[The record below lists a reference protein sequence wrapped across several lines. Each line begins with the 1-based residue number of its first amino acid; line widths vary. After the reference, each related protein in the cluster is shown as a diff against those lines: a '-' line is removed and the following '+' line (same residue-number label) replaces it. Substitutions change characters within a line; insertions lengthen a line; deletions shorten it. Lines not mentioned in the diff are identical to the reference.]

1 MLAIERRVC
10 GCDYGGSS
18 WTTRTESELIISLL
32 GLRPGVRLLDLG
44 AGSGW
49 PGLHIAK
56 TSGCDVVLVD
66 LGVLRAGG
74 QSAVGTALSDR
85 IVLVAACGERKQAI
99 STSLELLDRL
109 APERF
114 LLTLNRAPAPDP
126 LLTPAAAA
134 DEGFGRSAGWLKNLL
149 NT

>member
-1 MLAIERRVC
+1 MGLLAAASRGR
-10 GCDYGGSS
+10 GSRS
-18 WTTRTESELIISLL
+18 AHGRSELAVDEM
-32 GLRPGVRLLDLG
+32 RRLLD
-44 AGSGW
+44 A
-49 PGLHIAK
+49 ARADN
-56 TSGCDVVLVD
+56 DVVLVD

-85 IVLVAACGERKQAI
+85 IVLVAACGERKQTI
-99 STSLELLDRL
+99 SASLELLDRL

-134 DEGFGRSAGWLKNLL
+134 DDGSGRSAGWLKNLL